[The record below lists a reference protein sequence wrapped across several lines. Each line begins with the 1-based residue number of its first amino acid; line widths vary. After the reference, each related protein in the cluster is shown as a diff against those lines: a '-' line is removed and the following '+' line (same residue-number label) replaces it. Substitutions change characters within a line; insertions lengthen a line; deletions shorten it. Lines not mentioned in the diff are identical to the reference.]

1 MRPTVLLVRHAD
13 AGTPHADG
21 PDDHHRALTPS
32 GRDSARHLVPQLL
45 ALGPTAVVS
54 SPYLRAVQTVA
65 PTAQAAGLAVRTDP
79 ALREWDSSIPP
90 APDYARWYARSWAEP
105 GMARPGGESLRQLS
119 SRAVTALSRWADG
132 ACGPLLVGSHA
143 TFIAAALAGY
153 GIAGI
158 GWPFVRAMP
167 MPAIYRLEFGSSGA
181 VVVAGPGL

>member
-13 AGTPHADG
+13 AGIPRADG
-21 PDDHHRALTPS
+21 PDDHHRALTSS
-32 GRDSARHLVPQLL
+32 GRDAARQLVPELL

-65 PTAQAAGLAVRTDP
+65 PIAQAAGLAVRTDP
-79 ALREWDSSIPP
+79 ALREWDSGIPP
-90 APDYARWYARSWAEP
+90 APDYARWYAQSWAQPE
-105 GMARPGGESLRQLS
+105 MARPGGESLRQLS
-119 SRAVTALSRWADG
+119 ARAVSALNRWADG
-132 ACGPLLVGSHA
+132 TCGPLVVGSHG
-143 TFIAAALAGY
+143 TFIACALAGY

-167 MPAIYRLEFGSSGA
+167 MPAIYRLGFGPGGA

>member
-1 MRPTVLLVRHAD
+1 M
-13 AGTPHADG
+13 
-21 PDDHHRALTPS
+21 
-32 GRDSARHLVPQLL
+32 
-45 ALGPTAVVS
+45 
-54 SPYLRAVQTVA
+54 
-65 PTAQAAGLAVRTDP
+65 
-79 ALREWDSSIPP
+79 REWDSGIPP

-119 SRAVTALSRWADG
+119 SRAVSALSRWADG